1 MVQAM
6 GQSCYTR
13 YFEEKW
19 FREKE
24 LASPQVE
31 VSALEVPKMLGDLQ
45 PGTSH
50 YIGLAWTECDPT
62 SSSFQPNSP

>member
-19 FREKE
+19 FPGKE
-24 LASPQVE
+24 LALPRVE

-45 PGTSH
+45 PGTSRH
-50 YIGLAWTECDPT
+50 IGLAWTE
-62 SSSFQPNSP
+62 